1 MSVIPDR
8 AAPPDSPPGAPAR
21 PDPRDRAQQI
31 PATDNTTSDAA
42 VRITEVSKTFGRGP
56 SAVVALDG
64 ISLSAAPGEFVCLI
78 GASGCGKSTLL
89 SLVAGLD
96 RPTSGGISTN
106 GRRVALMFQEPALFP
121 WLTASRNVELALRAT
136 GVSRAQR
143 RERAAELLEL
153 VHLGGFGG
161 RRPHELS
168 GGMRQRVALARALG
182 QEADVLLMD
191 EPFGALDAM
200 TRDLLHEVLEGIWR
214 RRGLSVLFVTHE
226 VREAVRLGDRVV
238 LLSSRPGRV
247 IGDFKVGLDR
257 PRGMD
262 SADTVKLAMT
272 IKDQLREEVV
282 RHGI

>member
-1 MSVIPDR
+1 MP
-8 AAPPDSPPGAPAR
+8 
-21 PDPRDRAQQI
+21 
-31 PATDNTTSDAA
+31 TTGQDAA
-42 VRITEVSKTFGRGP
+42 VQIAEVSKTFGRGP
-56 SAVVALDG
+56 STVVALDRV
-64 ISLSAAPGEFVCLI
+64 SLSVAPGEFVCLI

-106 GRRVALMFQEPALFP
+106 GNRVALMFQEPALFP
-121 WLTASRNVELALRAT
+121 WLTAARNIELALRAT

-161 RRPHELS
+161 KRPHELS

-200 TRDLLHEVLEGIWR
+200 TRDLLHEVLEGLWR

-247 IGDFKVGLDR
+247 IGDFKVDLER

-262 SADTVKLAMT
+262 SADTVDLA
-272 IKDQLREEVV
+272 IKIKAQLREEVI
-282 RHGI
+282 RHGS

>member
-1 MSVIPDR
+1 MSVIRDR
-8 AAPPDSPPGAPAR
+8 AAPLDNPPGASAR
-21 PDPRDRAQQI
+21 PEPPDV
-31 PATDNTTSDAA
+31 A
-42 VRITEVSKTFGRGP
+42 VRITEVSKTFGRGE
-56 SAVVALDG
+56 STVVALDG
-64 ISLSAAPGEFVCLI
+64 VSLSAAPGEFVCLI

-96 RPTSGGISTN
+96 RPTSGEISTN
-106 GRRVALMFQEPALFP
+106 GNRVALMFQEPALFP

-136 GVSRAQR
+136 GVSRAER
-143 RERAAELLEL
+143 RDRAAELLEL

-214 RRGLSVLFVTHE
+214 RRGLTVLFVTHE

-247 IGDFKVGLDR
+247 IGDFKVDLKR

-262 SADTVKLAMT
+262 SADTVDLA
-272 IKDQLREEVV
+272 IKIKSQLREEVI
-282 RHGI
+282 RHGS